1 MCTSTIYNVHACT
14 LSVPGKKHRPKG
26 RGVLPYQVLL
36 GDMQKGSC
44 MITAKQY
51 TDTYVEYKRML
62 RENSERIFKSTEC
75 RKLLIKNAATAD
87 PLDLLQ
93 EAVNCIYD
101 LTGDRC
107 FLKEV
112 TEAIERRRQ

>member
-1 MCTSTIYNVHACT
+1 
-14 LSVPGKKHRPKG
+14 
-26 RGVLPYQVLL
+26 
-36 GDMQKGSC
+36 

-51 TDTYVEYKRML
+51 TDTYNDYRKML
-62 RENSERIFKSTEC
+62 RDYNDKIEKSSEC
-75 RKLLIKNAATAD
+75 RKTLIKNVESAD
-87 PLDLLQ
+87 LLDLLQ

-112 TEAIERRRQ
+112 TESIKRRRHDPT

>member
-1 MCTSTIYNVHACT
+1 M
-14 LSVPGKKHRPKG
+14 
-26 RGVLPYQVLL
+26 
-36 GDMQKGSC
+36 

-51 TDTYVEYKRML
+51 TDTYNRYTAML
-62 RENSERIFKSTEC
+62 RDYNEKIELSTEC
-75 RKLLIKNAATAD
+75 RKTLIKNADTAD

-107 FLKEV
+107 FLKSV
-112 TEAIERRRQ
+112 TESIERRRHDTTQ

>member
-1 MCTSTIYNVHACT
+1 
-14 LSVPGKKHRPKG
+14 
-26 RGVLPYQVLL
+26 
-36 GDMQKGSC
+36 

-87 PLDLLQ
+87 PFDLLQ
-93 EAVNCIYD
+93 EAVSCIYD
-101 LTGDRC
+101 LTGDKC

-112 TEAIERRRQ
+112 TEAIERRKTNGS

>member
-1 MCTSTIYNVHACT
+1 
-14 LSVPGKKHRPKG
+14 
-26 RGVLPYQVLL
+26 
-36 GDMQKGSC
+36 

-51 TDTYVEYKRML
+51 TDTYNDYRKML
-62 RENSERIFKSTEC
+62 RDYNDKIEKSSEC
-75 RKLLIKNAATAD
+75 RKTLIKNTDTAD
-87 PLDLLQ
+87 LLDLLQ

-112 TEAIERRRQ
+112 TEGIERRRHDST

>member
-1 MCTSTIYNVHACT
+1 
-14 LSVPGKKHRPKG
+14 
-26 RGVLPYQVLL
+26 
-36 GDMQKGSC
+36 

-51 TDTYVEYKRML
+51 TDSYNRYTKML
-62 RENSERIFKSTEC
+62 RDYSENIEKSSEC
-75 RKLLIKNAATAD
+75 RKTLIKNVASAD

-107 FLKEV
+107 FLKQV
-112 TEAIERRRQ
+112 TEGIERRRK